1 MADLTLD
8 QMTEGKAVLI
18 EKNGKSICVAR
29 VGDEVFAVD
38 DTCTHS
44 DASLSE
50 GDVTGFKIECW
61 LHGAE
66 FDLRTGEALTLPANI
81 ALKTYA
87 VSIDGTLKTYAVS
100 IDGSAVTVEI

>member
-1 MADLTLD
+1 MADLSLD
-8 QMTEGKAVLI
+8 QLTEGKPVLL
-18 EKNGKSICVAR
+18 EKDGKSICVAR
-29 VGDEVFAVD
+29 VGNEVFAVAD
-38 DTCTHS
+38 NFSHS

-81 ALKTYA
+81 PLETYA
-87 VSIDGTLKTYAVS
+87 VSIDGN
-100 IDGSAVTVEI
+100 AVTVEI

>member
-1 MADLTLD
+1 MSDLQLA
-8 QMTEGKAVLI
+8 QLIPGKPVLL

-29 VGDEVFAVD
+29 VGDEVFAVA
-38 DTCTHS
+38 DTCTHAE
-44 DASLSE
+44 ASLSE

-81 ALKTYA
+81 ALGTYA
-87 VSIDGTLKTYAVS
+87 VTIDGDS
-100 IDGSAVTVEI
+100 VTVEI